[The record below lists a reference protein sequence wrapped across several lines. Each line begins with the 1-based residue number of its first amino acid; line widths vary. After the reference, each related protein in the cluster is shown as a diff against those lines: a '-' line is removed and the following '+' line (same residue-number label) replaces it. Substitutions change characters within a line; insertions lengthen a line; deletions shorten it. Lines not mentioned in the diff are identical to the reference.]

1 MKILLPDEWSAYQGE
16 FIALWTDADYAYALY
31 EPGELIAVAL
41 QDGSYPA
48 LPYPGADWFQRLA
61 KDLQGHTAIGF
72 EASDTAVEQFR
83 APDGR
88 AAWPDFTS
96 PAGEGVHQLA
106 LGPVFGDITEPI
118 HFRFF
123 LMGERILKLQTRRG
137 YAHRD
142 ILGLMQGKSARQA
155 ARYAARVSGDATVAH
170 SIAFAR
176 AAEVALG
183 VEVPERAHFLRAVMA
198 EIERLANHCGD
209 LAEIAKIAG
218 SGLMESQFAML
229 RECLVAAADA
239 AFGHRLMM
247 DIVVPGG
254 VAKDIS
260 GEGDAWLRGA
270 LNRLQGELPN
280 LQEVFRGAMEEQ
292 VTGVGIVSEA
302 FARAFNAGGFV
313 GRGSGLA
320 CDARVVPSYP
330 PYQAFP
336 INVPVEQAGDV
347 AARIRVRLMEINESL
362 GLVQNLLA
370 ALPSGPLAVALPTQ
384 TGAGLGVA
392 ESFRGPVWYWLKI
405 ENGHIQ
411 AAFVAD
417 ASTTHWKILEQAACG
432 LNLSDFQVLER
443 SLSPSVAGGD
453 L

>member
-16 FIALWTDADYAYALY
+16 FIALWTDVDYAYALY

-72 EASDTAVEQFR
+72 EALDTAVEQFR

-183 VEVPERAHFLRAVMA
+183 AEVPERAHFLRAVMA

-336 INVPVEQAGDV
+336 INVPVEQVGDV
-347 AARIRVRLMEINESL
+347 AARIRVRLTEINESL

-417 ASTTHWKILEQAACG
+417 ASATHWKILEQAACG